1 MEEIKK
7 YLGESVFDAYGRT
20 IGKIINLELDA
31 NNKAES
37 IKTLSGKGEFIEYP
51 INQVAI
57 EQGRIICLPP
67 WEKEAKGI
75 LRQLNTL
82 RKRINALDELYKSGE
97 IREEFYKSLK
107 SNYESS
113 FSKIKESRE
122 NILEKAEKRKEDL
135 INKINELQIIF
146 ANNKMQFHSGEM
158 DEVTFKP
165 CQEIIQKHIESAL
178 KEKNKI
184 DDISKEIISFDETKV
199 VISTTEEEE
208 TQATSEEP
216 KDDMTSSTIEEEE
229 TQTTL
234 DESKEYMT
242 STSMDEEKTTDDE
255 ELKDDVTSTEEEEEE
270 EEETTDKEETID
282 EEETQATSEEPKD
295 DMTSSTIEEEETQT
309 TSDEP
314 KDKIIVKIR
323 EDF

>member
-1 MEEIKK
+1 LEEKNLEEIKK
-7 YLGESVFDAYGRT
+7 YLSESVFDAYGRT
-20 IGKIINLELDA
+20 IGKIVNLELDA

-97 IREEFYKSLK
+97 IREEFYESLK

-208 TQATSEEP
+208 TPT
-216 KDDMTSSTIEEEE
+216 TI
-229 TQTTL
+229 

-255 ELKDDVTSTEEEEEE
+255 ELKDDVTSTEE

>member
-1 MEEIKK
+1 LEEIRK

-20 IGKIINLELDA
+20 IGKIVSLELDA

-57 EQGRIICLPP
+57 EQGQIICLPP

-158 DEVTFKP
+158 NEGTFKP

-184 DDISKEIISFDETKV
+184 DDISKEIISFDETEV
-199 VISTTEEEE
+199 VISTT
-208 TQATSEEP
+208 
-216 KDDMTSSTIEEEE
+216 DEEE
-229 TQTTL
+229 TQTTI
-234 DESKEYMT
+234 DEPKEYMT
-242 STSMDEEKTTDDE
+242 STSMDEEKTTDDG
-255 ELKDDVTSTEEEEEE
+255 ELKDDVTSTEEEEE
-270 EEETTDKEETID
+270 K
-282 EEETQATSEEPKD
+282 
-295 DMTSSTIEEEETQT
+295 EEEETQI